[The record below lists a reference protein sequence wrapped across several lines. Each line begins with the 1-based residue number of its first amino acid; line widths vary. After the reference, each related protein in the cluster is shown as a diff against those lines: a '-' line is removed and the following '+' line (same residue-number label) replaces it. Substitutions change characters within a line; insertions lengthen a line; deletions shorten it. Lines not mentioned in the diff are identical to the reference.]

1 MSAAA
6 VHLDVLLPVTRGD
19 CVDGPR
25 PCPWTSCRHHMLV
38 VGSLVGRQR
47 FERSPE
53 WLPGVRVHPAARG
66 AASLAEAL
74 ERLPTSCALDAVDD
88 APDGLPLEEIGR
100 LLGCTR
106 ERARQIEA
114 IALRKL
120 AASAAVRRL
129 RG

>member
-1 MSAAA
+1 
-6 VHLDVLLPVTRGD
+6 
-19 CVDGPR
+19 
-25 PCPWTSCRHHMLV
+25 MLV

-53 WLPGVRVHPAARG
+53 WLPGLRVHPAARG
-66 AASLAEAL
+66 ARSLAEAL
-74 ERLPTSCALDAVDD
+74 EQLPTSCALDAVDD

-114 IALRKL
+114 VALRKL
-120 AASAAVRRL
+120 ATNAAARRL
-129 RG
+129 RNG